1 VSIVAHAGPV
11 RGQVPGKL
19 HREEERPQATPG
31 SNGNNARG
39 GKPDKYLVKLEAEY
53 RAEELIA
60 RIRAQKMMLQ
70 GVMFSQVV
78 EGPAAPHWVPTHTV
92 PRNVRTALTPDGAIP
107 AHVPRVVQTSLNLD
121 GAIAILKD
129 TIERLRLPQ

>member
-1 VSIVAHAGPV
+1 MHGQQLQQQTSQGLPRGRPQQGEDPQGPVSIVAHAGPV

-19 HREEERPQATPG
+19 HREEERPQASPG

-39 GKPDKYLVKLEAEY
+39 AKPDKYLVKLKAEY

-78 EGPAAPHWVPTHTV
+78 EGPAAPH
-92 PRNVRTALTPDGAIP
+92 
-107 AHVPRVVQTSLNLD
+107 
-121 GAIAILKD
+121 
-129 TIERLRLPQ
+129 